1 MVSSQFS
8 TNPVRM
14 LVSAKKKGGGQSG
27 GTYLQKQSCHLQG
40 FALPNI
46 DRSSCSQ
53 IRSMLNAINKHQNTL
68 ATLLFWI
75 LMVRIGT
82 TIPNMALI
90 QAGELQYFFHIHIN
104 INITIHINIHNIHM
118 YIYMYVYIY
127 MHTQI
132 QIRIRIIRIHIIYI
146 YIYTFIHLYI
156 YTYIYMYIY
165 RYIHINMYIF
175 TYKHIHIYI

>member
-14 LVSAKKKGGGQSG
+14 LVSAKRKGGGQSG

-53 IRSMLNAINKHQNTL
+53 IRSMFNAINKHQNTL

-118 YIYMYVYIY
+118 YIYIYMYVYIY
-127 MHTQI
+127 IYAYTNTNTYTYYTYTYH
-132 QIRIRIIRIHIIYI
+132 IH
-146 YIYTFIHLYI
+146 IHLYI
-156 YTYIYMYIY
+156 YTSIHLYIYIYVYIQIY
-165 RYIHINMYIF
+165 
-175 TYKHIHIYI
+175 TYKHVHLYI

>member
-14 LVSAKKKGGGQSG
+14 LVSARRKGGGQSG

-53 IRSMLNAINKHQNTL
+53 IRSMFNAINKHQNTL

-118 YIYMYVYIY
+118 YIYICTYIY
-127 MHTQI
+127 AYTNTNTYTYYTYTYH
-132 QIRIRIIRIHIIYI
+132 IH
-146 YIYTFIHLYI
+146 IHLYI
-156 YTYIYMYIY
+156 YTSIHLYIYICIY

>member
-14 LVSAKKKGGGQSG
+14 LVSAKRKGGGQSG

-53 IRSMLNAINKHQNTL
+53 IRSMFNAINKHQNTL

-118 YIYMYVYIY
+118 YIYIYMYVYIY
-127 MHTQI
+127 IYAYTNTNTYTYYTYTYH
-132 QIRIRIIRIHIIYI
+132 IH
-146 YIYTFIHLYI
+146 IHLYI
-156 YTYIYMYIY
+156 YTSIHLYIYICIY
-165 RYIHINMYIF
+165 
-175 TYKHIHIYI
+175 TDIYI